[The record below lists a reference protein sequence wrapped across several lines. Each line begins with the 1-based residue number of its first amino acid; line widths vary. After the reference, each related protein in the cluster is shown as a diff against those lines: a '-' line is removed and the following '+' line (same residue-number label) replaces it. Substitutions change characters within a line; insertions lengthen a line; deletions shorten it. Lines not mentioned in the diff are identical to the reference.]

1 LGIYL
6 AVSFTTK
13 LEFIRM
19 HSTHD
24 PQRRSLINGSLALL
38 LMSAFGC
45 ATQPPKPT
53 PIEVDVSGVDSVPK
67 LIQAIKKAAAGRLP
81 DHMPDTE
88 FISEFARTFVENAR
102 AAAENGFKI
111 PQWVLDK
118 LPARKVVFPVLGVMI
133 FTAYGIQ
140 FAIPVATVITAVL
153 GSIALMTTAIIAAIS
168 ALFQPSSKI

>member
-1 LGIYL
+1 
-6 AVSFTTK
+6 
-13 LEFIRM
+13 M

-81 DHMPDTE
+81 DRMPDTE